1 MKKLFIAA
9 LFVVAAG
16 STAFAADVT
25 TKVNYKVKSNFESRF
40 HGAQNVV
47 WSATN
52 AYLKASFSIADE
64 NVEAFFDGE
73 GDLIGLSR
81 KVDLKRLPLN
91 AIQKIK
97 KEYASYRVKEALE
110 FDRDGDKSYFLSLE
124 DGTKKQILEVSLYGA
139 VSKFKGFEK

>member
-16 STAFAADVT
+16 TSAFAADV

-40 HGAQNVV
+40 TGAKNVV
-47 WSATN
+47 WSATD

-73 GDLIGLSR
+73 GDIIGLSR
-81 KVDLKRLPLN
+81 KVDLQKLPLN

-97 KEYASYRVKEALE
+97 KEYASYKVSEAIE
-110 FDRDGDKSYFLSLE
+110 FDRDGDKAYFLSLE

>member
-16 STAFAADVT
+16 TSAFAADV

-40 HGAQNVV
+40 TGAKNVV
-47 WSATN
+47 WSATD

-81 KVDLKRLPLN
+81 KVDLQKLPLN

-97 KEYASYRVKEALE
+97 KDYASYKVSEAIE
-110 FDRDGDKSYFLSLE
+110 FDRDGDKAYFLSLE

>member
-16 STAFAADVT
+16 TSAFAADVT
-25 TKVNYKVKSNFESRF
+25 KVSYKAKSNFESRF
-40 HGAQNVV
+40 AGAQNVT
-47 WSATN
+47 WSATD
-52 AYLKASFSIADE
+52 AYLKASFRIADE

-81 KVDLKRLPLN
+81 KIDLKKLPLN

-97 KEYASYRVKEALE
+97 KDYASYRVNEAIE
-110 FDRDGDKSYFLSLE
+110 FDRDGDKSYYLSLG
-124 DGTKKQILEVSLYGA
+124 DGAKKQILEVSLYGA
-139 VSKFKGFEK
+139 VSKFKGYEK

>member
-16 STAFAADVT
+16 TSAFAADV

-40 HGAQNVV
+40 TGAKNVV
-47 WSATN
+47 WSTTD

-81 KVDLKRLPLN
+81 KVDLQKLPLN

-97 KEYASYRVKEALE
+97 KEYASYKVSEAIE
-110 FDRDGDKSYFLSLE
+110 FDRDGDKAYFLSLE